1 MPALTRTVALTI
13 RPRHLSPA
21 VVVLTASRHPLST
34 STSLSRDSQYYR
46 PDFQSQE
53 AGCTGSYEPG
63 RPTEGPLSKAS
74 KHGAPRLTPLLL
86 KEHLDNYVVGQDK
99 AKKVTSVAIF
109 NHYQRIRE
117 LRRLAEEKHAKAEEH
132 SRWEQRE
139 RERELTSHPVESRYH
154 LTLLPISYH
163 IISHRTCTGDANT
176 SITDEYPGHAR
187 NLSSSPIDAPYRWI
201 PQTPSLSHPP
211 ALSHLALPQSTTIN
225 IEKSNLLL
233 LGPSGVGKTYI
244 LSTLARILEVPFAT
258 VDCSALTQA
267 GYIGTDIES
276 AIERLLLASSHSIS
290 ACESGII
297 FFDEVDKLAKP
308 AVMTHGRDVSGEG
321 VQQGLLKMIEGT
333 TVTVNAKS
341 DRSSKSENAGRGAG
355 RDAMQQQGK
364 SEQYTIDTTNILFVF
379 AGAFVGLEKIIS
391 SRLSTGSS
399 LGFGAQL
406 RSSLPSN
413 LRSNPRSAQPRQRNL
428 LDAVTPSDLQH
439 YGLIPELLGRIPIL
453 ASLTPLSLSQL
464 TTILTSPRNSLV
476 KQFVALFNTY
486 GIQLRFTTGALH
498 AIAEWAASSS
508 SSSSSSSLNTGGVG
522 ARGLRSILESLLNE
536 TMFRGPGSAI
546 RFVLVDEAFVRSQ
559 SPSPSTAQS
568 PTAPQSRFRPHPSDT
583 SSSEEEDDEP
593 PLPRCFSRSQSLAF
607 EEAYEQEEEAWK
619 SRADARTGS
628 GAVAGTASSH
638 GVDEGEGERG
648 FENFRRVGGSGM

>member
-1 MPALTRTVALTI
+1 MPALTRTFALTI
-13 RPRHLSPA
+13 RPRHLPP
-21 VVVLTASRHPLST
+21 VVLILTTSRHPFST
-34 STSLSRDSQYYR
+34 SNLLSRDSQYYR
-46 PDFQSQE
+46 PDFQGQG
-53 AGCTGSYEPG
+53 AGFTSSYEPG

-74 KHGAPRLTPLLL
+74 NHGPPRLTPLLL

-117 LRRLAEEKHAKAEEH
+117 LRRLEDEEHAKAEQQ
-132 SRWEQRE
+132 SRWEQ
-139 RERELTSHPVESRYH
+139 RERELTSHPVETLSH
-154 LTLLPISYH
+154 LTLPIS
-163 IISHRTCTGDANT
+163 
-176 SITDEYPGHAR
+176 
-187 NLSSSPIDAPYRWI
+187 
-201 PQTPSLSHPP
+201 
-211 ALSHLALPQSTTIN
+211 TTTT

-244 LSTLARILEVPFAT
+244 LSTLARVLEVPFAT
-258 VDCSALTQA
+258 VDCSSLTQA

-355 RDAMQQQGK
+355 RDAMQQQAK

-391 SRLSTGSS
+391 SRLSSGSS

-406 RSSLPSN
+406 KSSPPSD
-413 LRSNPRSAQPRQRNL
+413 LTSNPRSRKVTERNL
-428 LDAVTPSDLQH
+428 LNAVTPSDLQH

-453 ASLTPLSLSQL
+453 ASLTPLSLSEL

-476 KQFVALFNTY
+476 KQF
-486 GIQLRFTTGALH
+486 
-498 AIAEWAASSS
+498 
-508 SSSSSSSLNTGGVG
+508 
-522 ARGLRSILESLLNE
+522 

-546 RFVLVDEAFVRSQ
+546 RFVLVDEGFVRSQ
-559 SPSPSTAQS
+559 FSPS
-568 PTAPQSRFRPHPSDT
+568 
-583 SSSEEEDDEP
+583 SSSPPHSSGISSPPSSGDEEP

-607 EEAYEQEEEAWK
+607 EEASEQEEEAWK
-619 SRADARTGS
+619 NRAGART
-628 GAVAGTASSH
+628 ASEPAAAAQR
-638 GVDEGEGERG
+638 GQGEGEGEAEREGG
-648 FENFRRVGGSGM
+648 FEKFRRAGGSGM

>member
-1 MPALTRTVALTI
+1 MMPALTRTVALTI

-34 STSLSRDSQYYR
+34 SSSLSRDSQYYR

-117 LRRLAEEKHAKAEEH
+117 LRRWAEEKHAKAEEH

-139 RERELTSHPVESRYH
+139 RERELTSHPVE
-154 LTLLPISYH
+154 
-163 IISHRTCTGDANT
+163 N
-176 SITDEYPGHAR
+176 EYPGHAR

-201 PQTPSLSHPP
+201 PQPPSLSHPP

-508 SSSSSSSLNTGGVG
+508 SSSSSSSPNTGGVG